1 MTPRTVRFVTPER
14 PYLGNTPSM
23 FSIYGSNVDS
33 NSPAVLHLPLD
44 ADPIA
49 WWGAYVPL
57 ESWTPPK
64 LRKSKFKGVVG
75 LADYPCFQKYNLE
88 NEFPPAMKKRMI
100 PLQKDV
106 KHTSYAS
113 TATLTKSQACC
124 PVSLRF
130 TSIFHFFSN
139 KWSKDMYLLESMRTS
154 DITGSIADITG
165 SNDQDPHDCGW
176 DNPSLQGSAEAYASE
191 WRHPGHDVGIAGS
204 SELVADAYNC
214 GWDDVMHDKSI
225 MLVGES
231 RDDMYDCGWDDPMGH
246 ELIMESSAS
255 PADAY
260 NCGWDDP
267 TDDRDIMSV
276 GESVEDQY
284 DCRWGDPMDTD
295 KLFPAVMEE
304 QHHEDVDPSMAED
317 PYDCG
322 WDGREVEP
330 TVTAGD
336 DMVDLVSSGM
346 PIGMPSTH
354 AGNENN
360 VFQHAEH
367 SMQHAIRHLRS
378 IWHQDVNSYLNN
390 ILPTTEGGH
399 DPMPALTHMANRDG
413 LGKYSD
419 TVIKATE
426 LSKDIATIHH
436 FLNVHRRIMEQL
448 DDMITTCER
457 GGRAT

>member
-1 MTPRTVRFVTPER
+1 MTPRTVWFVTPEQ

-75 LADYPCFQKYNLE
+75 LADYPCFQTYKLCFNGHFDE
-88 NEFPPAMKKRMI
+88 
-100 PLQKDV
+100 V
-106 KHTSYAS
+106 TSMLS
-113 TATLTKSQACC
+113 
-124 PVSLRF
+124 
-130 TSIFHFFSN
+130 
-139 KWSKDMYLLESMRTS
+139 DMYLLESMRTS
-154 DITGSIADITG
+154 DIMGSIADITR
-165 SNDQDPHDCGW
+165 SNDRDPHDCGW

-191 WRHPGHDVGIAGS
+191 WHHPGHDVGIAGS

-214 GWDDVMHDKSI
+214 GWDDVMHDESI
-225 MLVGES
+225 MLAVED
-231 RDDMYDCGWDDPMGH
+231 RYDCG
-246 ELIMESSAS
+246 
-255 PADAY
+255 
-260 NCGWDDP
+260 
-267 TDDRDIMSV
+267 
-276 GESVEDQY
+276 
-284 DCRWGDPMDTD
+284 WGDPMDTD
-295 KLFPAVMEE
+295 KLFPVVMEE
-304 QHHEDVDPSMAED
+304 QHHEDVDPSVAED

-367 SMQHAIRHLRS
+367 SMRHAIRHLRS

-390 ILPTTEGGH
+390 ILPTTEGGR

-419 TVIKATE
+419 AVIKATE
-426 LSKDIATIHH
+426 LSEGIATIHH
-436 FLNVHRRIMEQL
+436 FLNVHRRLMEQL